1 MYNRPQGVTISKSQ
15 INAGLEKGPSNTI
28 SHAFV
33 VEQVALQWYDENGT
47 AHPDVW
53 LRINGKYYI
62 PPNSEEWA
70 AQLKPVKD
78 VFVHQIEIMLNDQI
92 DKNVA
97 PTQDAVDIVATEV
110 ATASPATIDIVA
122 TEVALPTASR

>member
-1 MYNRPQGVTISKSQ
+1 MLNRQQGVTISKGQ
-15 INAGLEKGPSNTI
+15 INAGLGKGPPNTI

-33 VEQVALQWYDENGT
+33 VEQVALQWFDENGT

-70 AQLKPVKD
+70 SQLKPVKD
-78 VFVHQIEIMLNDQI
+78 IFVNQVETMLSDQV
-92 DKNVA
+92 DRDVA
-97 PTQDAVDIVATEV
+97 PMKDAVDIVASNVVTQPISPPASVEV
-110 ATASPATIDIVA
+110 
-122 TEVALPTASR
+122 